1 MLKKLNTV
9 ILFFAFLAFFSCN
22 KSQQEEFNG
31 TVKDFTGLDG
41 CTMMIVLDNGQ
52 RLELVSIPSNTTL
65 IADRRVAIKYKP
77 VSGVSICMAG
87 LGVKIISLRYL

>member
-1 MLKKLNTV
+1 MLKKLYTA
-9 ILFFAFLAFFSCN
+9 ILFFALLTIFSCN
-22 KSQQEEFNG
+22 KSQQEEVNG

-65 IADRRVAIKYKP
+65 IVDRRVAIKYKP
-77 VSGVSICMAG
+77 VSAISICMAG
-87 LGVKIISLRYL
+87 LTVKIISLRYL